1 MISLMS
7 RKKFLLVSIL
17 GLLAAAFVY
26 VVLRSGPLASVAVT
40 VFEVKEMAVEP
51 SLFGIGTVEARYTQS
66 IGPIGSGRVREIFVD
81 VGDRVEPGQVIGE
94 MDPVDL
100 DERLVAQDAALMRA
114 AATVRAAEAQVLEL
128 RAKTNYAESQ
138 ARRFDT
144 LVQSGAV
151 SREAFEA
158 RQQELQVAQSGLK
171 AAIASVASAKHE
183 YDRLASEGAG
193 ISRQRETV
201 RLVSPVA
208 GLVTRRLIEPGT
220 TAVAGQAVVEIIDPD
235 HIWVNARFDQLRAS
249 GLAASLPVRVVL
261 RSRALESLRAQVY
274 RVEPVADAV
283 TEELLAKVTFE
294 SLPAPLP
301 AIGELAEVTVE
312 LPALPP
318 APTIPGSSVLRDKN
332 TLGVWVVEGGS
343 IEFVPV
349 ELGAGDL
356 DGLVQVRKGLRAW
369 QTVVSHS
376 ASRLTARSGIKVVDQ
391 LPGVPK

>member
-1 MISLMS
+1 MMSLMS
-7 RKKFLLVSIL
+7 HKKFMLVIIL
-17 GLLAAAFVY
+17 SLLAGAFIY
-26 VVLRSGPLASVAVT
+26 VVLRSGPLASVPVV
-40 VFEVKEMAVEP
+40 VFEVREMSVEP
-51 SLFGIGTVEARYTQS
+51 SLFGIGTVEARYTQN
-66 IGPIGSGRVREIFVD
+66 IGPTGSGRVLEISVD

-100 DERLVAQDAALMRA
+100 DERLDAQAAALMRA
-114 AATVRAAEAQVLEL
+114 AATVRAAEAQVSEL
-128 RAKTNYAESQ
+128 RAKTTYAESQ

-151 SREAFEA
+151 SREVFEA
-158 RQQELQVAQSGLK
+158 RRQELQVARSGLE
-171 AAIASVASAKHE
+171 AAMATVASAKHE
-183 YDRLASEGAG
+183 YNRLTSEGAG
-193 ISRQRETV
+193 ISRQRETA

-249 GLAASLPVRVVL
+249 GLAAGLPAHVAL
-261 RSRALESLRAQVY
+261 RSRSSEALLAHVY

-283 TEELLAKVTFE
+283 TEELLAKVVFD
-294 SLPAPLP
+294 SLPDPLP
-301 AIGELAEVTVE
+301 AIGELAEVTVA

-318 APTIPGSSVLRDKN
+318 APAIPGSSVLRDKN
-332 TLGVWVVEGGS
+332 TLGVWVVDGGK

-356 DGLVQVRKGLRAW
+356 DGLVQVRKGLRPG

-376 ASRLTARSGIKVVDQ
+376 ASTLTARSGIKIVDH

>member
-1 MISLMS
+1 MMSLMS
-7 RKKFLLVSIL
+7 RKKFLMLVIL
-17 GLLAAAFVY
+17 SLLAVAFLY
-26 VVLRSGPLASVAVT
+26 VALRSGPLAPVAV
-40 VFEVKEMAVEP
+40 VVSEVREMPVEP
-51 SLFGIGTVEARYTQS
+51 SLFGIGTVEARYTQN
-66 IGPIGSGRVREIFVD
+66 IGPTGSGRVLAILVD
-81 VGDRVEPGQVIGE
+81 VGDRVEPGQIIGE

-100 DERLVAQDAALMRA
+100 DDRLGAQDAALLRA
-114 AATVRAAEAQVLEL
+114 AATVRAAEAQVSEL
-128 RAKTNYAESQ
+128 RAKTTYAKSQ
-138 ARRFDT
+138 ARRFET

-158 RQQELQVAQSGLK
+158 RQQELDVAKRGIK
-171 AAIASVASAKHE
+171 AAIATVASAKHE
-183 YDRLASEGAG
+183 YDRLTSEGAG

-208 GLVTRRLIEPGT
+208 GLVTKRLIEPGT

-249 GLAASLPVRVVL
+249 GLAASLPARVVL
-261 RSRALESLRAQVY
+261 RSRSSEALRAHVY

-283 TEELLAKVTFE
+283 TEELFAKVVFE
-294 SLPAPLP
+294 SLPGPLP
-301 AIGELAEVTVE
+301 AMGELAEVTVD

-318 APTIPGSSVLRDKN
+318 APAIPGSSVLRDKD
-332 TLGVWVVEGGS
+332 TLGVWVVEGGK

-356 DGLVQVRKGLRAW
+356 DGLVQVRKGLRTG

-376 ASRLTARSGIKVVDQ
+376 ASTLTARSGIKIVDH

>member
-1 MISLMS
+1 MMSLMS
-7 RKKFLLVSIL
+7 RNKFLLLVVL
-17 GLLAAAFVY
+17 GLLAGAFIY
-26 VVLRSGPLASVAVT
+26 VVLRSGPLASVPVV
-40 VFEVKEMAVEP
+40 VFEVKEMPVEP
-51 SLFGIGTVEARYTQS
+51 SLFGIGTVAARYTQN
-66 IGPIGSGRVREIFVD
+66 IGPIVSGRVLEILVD

-100 DERLVAQDAALMRA
+100 DERLGAQDAALMRA
-114 AATVRAAEAQVLEL
+114 AATVRAAEAQVSEL
-128 RAKTNYAESQ
+128 RAKTTYAESQ
-138 ARRFDT
+138 SRRYDT

-151 SREAFEA
+151 SRDAFEA

-171 AAIASVASAKHE
+171 AAMATVASAKHE
-183 YDRLASEGAG
+183 YDRLKSEGAG

-220 TAVAGQAVVEIIDPD
+220 TAVAGQTVVEIIDPD

-249 GLAASLPVRVVL
+249 GLAAGLPARVVL
-261 RSRALESLRAQVY
+261 RSRSSETLRAHVY

-283 TEELLAKVTFE
+283 TEELLAKVIFE
-294 SLPAPLP
+294 SLPDPLP
-301 AIGELAEVTVE
+301 AIGELAEVTVD

-318 APTIPGSSVLRDKN
+318 APAIPGSSVLRNKN
-332 TLGVWVVEGGS
+332 TLGVWVVEDGN

-349 ELGAGDL
+349 ELGQADL
-356 DGLVQVRKGLRAW
+356 EGMVQVRKGLRAG

-376 ASRLTARSGIKVVDQ
+376 ASTLTDRSGIKIVDS
-391 LPGVPK
+391 LPGVPE

>member
-7 RKKFLLVSIL
+7 RKKFLLVVVLSL
-17 GLLAAAFVY
+17 MAGAFIY
-26 VVLRSGPLASVAVT
+26 VVLRSGPLASVPVV
-40 VFEVKEMAVEP
+40 VFEVKEMSVEP
-51 SLFGIGTVEARYTQS
+51 SLFGIGTVEARYTQN
-66 IGPIGSGRVREIFVD
+66 IGPIGSGRVLKISVD
-81 VGDRVEPGQVIGE
+81 VGDRVEAGQVIGE

-100 DERLVAQDAALMRA
+100 DERLDAQDAALMRA
-114 AATVRAAEAQVLEL
+114 AATVRAAEAHVSEL
-128 RAKTNYAESQ
+128 RAKTTYAESQ
-138 ARRFDT
+138 ARRFQT

-158 RQQELQVAQSGLK
+158 SQQELRVAQSGLE
-171 AAIASVASAKHE
+171 AALAAVASSEHE
-183 YDRLASEGAG
+183 LGRLKSEGAG

-208 GLVTRRLIEPGT
+208 GLVTRRLVEPGT

-249 GLAASLPVRVVL
+249 GLAAGLPARVVL
-261 RSRALESLRAQVY
+261 RSRSSESLSANVL

-283 TEELLAKVTFE
+283 TEELLAKVSFD
-294 SLPAPLP
+294 SQPSPLP
-301 AIGELAEVTVE
+301 AIGELAEVTVK

-318 APTIPGSSVLRDKN
+318 APVIPGSSVLRNKN
-332 TLGVWVVEGGS
+332 TLGVWAVEGGK

-349 ELGAGDL
+349 ELGQGDL
-356 DGLVQVRKGLRAW
+356 DGLVQVRKGLRAG

-376 ASRLTARSGIKVVDQ
+376 ASTLTNRSGITIVDR
-391 LPGVPK
+391 LPGVPR